1 MEQKR
6 SVNAAEEA
14 RRRQSVLN
22 LTKKV
27 RKILLVKK
35 KHLLYG

>member
-35 KHLLYG
+35 KHLFYG